1 MYCLSNMTIIF
12 ESLKIFISFYIKI
25 LHKRNCLVKNKVIK
39 SPLLSVYS
47 LAMYSFTGDTYLDTK
62 IACSFT
68 GF

>member
-12 ESLKIFISFYIKI
+12 ESLKFFISFYIKI
-25 LHKRNCLVKNKVIK
+25 LHKKNYLVKNKIIK
-39 SPLLSVYS
+39 SPLLSVY
-47 LAMYSFTGDTYLDTK
+47 LLVMYTGEMYLDTK

>member
-12 ESLKIFISFYIKI
+12 EFSKIFILFSIKI
-25 LHKRNCLVKNKVIK
+25 LHERNYLVKNKIIK

-47 LAMYSFTGDTYLDTK
+47 LAMYSFTGDTYLNIK
-62 IACSFT
+62 ITCSFT